1 MTQSAQLLL
10 SDWRTM
16 SLQMPDEYDNNEVEL
31 YLDSNSSG
39 ELADTELE
47 TNQRRYSR
55 HFTLSPETT
64 DYDSNCGDLDSLS
77 NDMNGCG
84 GFLNSSSGYGGGN
97 IIGGL
102 SNSGQIIPDFAR
114 LYTSMPVLE
123 DGLSSGHASDTE
135 NNNPLPA
142 PNAVSGIVPPAVG
155 NGKYINVN
163 SGSMVVHAGPIAS
176 SNSLGSNLM
185 SAIQAG
191 STDLMDISGIDQT
204 AEQHASNPLSRP
216 IEPLMPDTFDIG
228 LLGLQQQPQQ
238 QPSQVLQPMEETRV
252 DSKSYLDS
260 DITSIFSNSKSMH
273 AFDELN

>member
-1 MTQSAQLLL
+1 
-10 SDWRTM
+10 
-16 SLQMPDEYDNNEVEL
+16 MPDEYDNNEVEL

-135 NNNPLPA
+135 NNNPAPLPA
-142 PNAVSGIVPPAVG
+142 PSALSISGNAGIVPSAVG

-163 SGSMVVHAGPIAS
+163 SGGMIVNVGPVAS
-176 SNSLGSNLM
+176 SNSVSSNLL

-191 STDLMDISGIDQT
+191 STDLMDISGVDQT
-204 AEQHASNPLSRP
+204 AEQHAANQLIRP

-228 LLGLQQQPQQ
+228 ILGLQQQL
-238 QPSQVLQPMEETRV
+238 PSQALQTKEETRV
-252 DSKSYLDS
+252 DSKSYLDA
-260 DITSIFSNSKSMH
+260 DITSIFSNSKSMQAH
-273 AFDELN
+273 EP